1 MKIKKIISAVVGGF
15 TALVFVLGFA
25 VFASVLK
32 ADANEVPSILGF
44 SVLKIQTGS
53 MEPEYRT
60 GSVII
65 TRKVSADKLEKG
77 DVISFYSS
85 GGQISN
91 RVNTHRIEEIYYLR
105 GGERQF
111 VTKGDAND
119 TVDEFPV
126 YEKRI
131 IGKVV
136 YNLGVFSGS
145 VIGFLQNPNIIL
157 FFIVIPLVIITFLEA
172 LNLVNMIVNRNDD
185 NAEDEQTDE
194 PKRKRKAKAENSD

>member
-1 MKIKKIISAVVGGF
+1 MKVKKIISAIVAVF
-15 TALVFVLGFA
+15 TALIFILGLGIFV
-25 VFASVLK
+25 SVLR
-32 ADANEVPSILGF
+32 ADADEVPSAFGF

-65 TRKVSADKLEKG
+65 TREVSPEKLEEG
-77 DVISFYSS
+77 DVISFYST
-85 GGQISN
+85 GGQIADM
-91 RVNTHRIEEIYYLR
+91 VNTHRIEEILYLK

-119 TVDEFPV
+119 TVDEYPV
-126 YEKRI
+126 YESRV

-136 YNLGVFSGS
+136 CNLGVFSGS

-157 FFIVIPLVIITFLEA
+157 FLIVIPLVIITFLEA
-172 LNLVNMIVNRNDD
+172 LNLVNMIANRN
-185 NAEDEQTDE
+185 EDTEEEQTDE
-194 PKRKRKAKAENSD
+194 SEHKRKRKAKNSD

>member
-1 MKIKKIISAVVGGF
+1 MKIKKVISAVVAVF
-15 TALVFVLGFA
+15 TALVFLLGLVIF
-25 VFASVLK
+25 VSVLK
-32 ADANEVPSILGF
+32 ADANKVPSVLGF

-65 TRKVSADKLEKG
+65 TREVSADKLQKG
-77 DVISFYSS
+77 DVISFYST
-85 GGQISN
+85 GGQIAN
-91 RVNTHRIEEIYYLR
+91 EVNTHRIDDILYLK

-119 TVDEFPV
+119 TVDEYPV
-126 YEKRI
+126 YERRV

-136 YNLGVFSGS
+136 FNLGVFSGS

-185 NAEDEQTDE
+185 SEDEQTDE
-194 PKRKRKAKAENSD
+194 PQRKRKTKGKNSD

>member
-1 MKIKKIISAVVGGF
+1 MKIKKVISAIVAVF
-15 TALVFVLGFA
+15 TALVFLLGFA
-25 VFASVLK
+25 IFASVLK
-32 ADANEVPSILGF
+32 ADANEVPSVLGF

-65 TRKVSADKLEKG
+65 TREVSADKLEKG
-77 DVISFYSS
+77 DVISFYST
-85 GGQISN
+85 GGQIAN
-91 RVNTHRIEEIYYLR
+91 QVNTHRIDDIFYLK

-119 TVDEFPV
+119 TVDEYPV
-126 YEKRI
+126 YESRI
-131 IGKVV
+131 IGKVIL
-136 YNLGVFSGS
+136 NLGVFSGS

-172 LNLVNMIVNRNDD
+172 LNLVNMIVNKNDGT
-185 NAEDEQTDE
+185 EEEQTDE
-194 PKRKRKAKAENSD
+194 PQRKRKTKGKNSD

>member
-1 MKIKKIISAVVGGF
+1 MKIKKIISAVVAGF

-32 ADANEVPSILGF
+32 ADANEVPSVLGF

-60 GSVII
+60 GSVIV

-91 RVNTHRIEEIYYLR
+91 QVNTHRIEEIYYLR

-172 LNLVNMIVNRNDD
+172 LNLVNMIVNRND
-185 NAEDEQTDE
+185 NTEDEQTDE
-194 PKRKRKAKAENSD
+194 SQRKRKAKAENSD